1 MNLDFFDFLL
11 TLFGLIYICPLLLTN
26 ILSAISDVIQIG
38 YKLARPISHQY
49 HHTPENHIH
58 NEESTVNSNVNPS
71 QVISSKIN
79 LSTPNHT
86 TIQARFNSKTPITPR
101 TENMSTSL
109 AQEINATVKSAETRL
124 NAEMTKV
131 SPEVEAKMFEAAFA
145 VRDRAYCVYSK
156 FNVGAALL
164 TPEGEI
170 VPGCNIENAS
180 YGHTICAERSAICKG
195 VSEGK
200 RQFVAV
206 AIVTN
211 ADAFTS
217 PCGACRQMLREFSD
231 PKKMCVMLDDN
242 KGGRFRQPLE
252 YFLPMSFGPDH
263 LLDANKAS
271 KY

>member
-11 TLFGLIYICPLLLTN
+11 TFFGYIYTCPLLLTN
-26 ILSAISDVIQIG
+26 ILG
-38 YKLARPISHQY
+38 HTYKLTHPISPSSQVNQVHRNREI
-49 HHTPENHIH
+49 HHAPTNHIGI
-58 NEESTVNSNVNPS
+58 STVNSS
-71 QVISSKIN
+71 QAN

-86 TIQARFNSKTPITPR
+86 TVQARYNSERPITPR
-101 TENMSTSL
+101 TKMTSL
-109 AQEINATVKSAETRL
+109 AQDINASVKSAESRINTQ
-124 NAEMTKV
+124 MTKV
-131 SPEVEAKMFEAAFA
+131 SPEIEAKMFEAAFE

-164 TPEGEI
+164 TPDGEI

-180 YGHTICAERSAICKG
+180 YGHTICAERSAICKA

-211 ADAFTS
+211 ADDFVS

-231 PKKMCVMLDDN
+231 PSKMCVMLDDN

-263 LLDANKAS
+263 LLDSNKSS

>member
-11 TLFGLIYICPLLLTN
+11 TFFGFTYTCPLLLTN
-26 ILSAISDVIQIG
+26 ILFIIKDVIEIVLG
-38 YKLARPISHQY
+38 YKVAQPISPSNKVNQV
-49 HHTPENHIH
+49 HHTPENDIHI
-58 NEESTVNSNVNPS
+58 EESTVNTS
-71 QVISSKIN
+71 QAN

-86 TIQARFNSKTPITPR
+86 TIQARYNSKTPITPR
-101 TENMSTSL
+101 TEMTSL
-109 AQEINATVKSAETRL
+109 AQEINASVKSAES
-124 NAEMTKV
+124 NINPQMTKV
-131 SPEVEAKMFEAAFA
+131 SPEVEAKMFEAAFE

-180 YGHTICAERSAICKG
+180 YGHTICAERSAICKA

-211 ADAFTS
+211 ADDFVS

-263 LLDANKAS
+263 LLDSNKSS